1 MFADG
6 TEIAASMSRQFRE
19 RYNLHARLSE
29 IATMQ
34 FVCTSGV
41 YPDIVVPQV
50 HTWDVAFANP
60 VGTPCILMDVIRGR
74 QFDALWNDEPDFG
87 ATMSEIQQVAVQS

>member
-6 TEIAASMSRQFRE
+6 TEIAAIMSRQFHE
-19 RYNLHARLSE
+19 RYNPQARLSE

-34 FVCTSGV
+34 FVRTSGL

-50 HTWDVAFANP
+50 HTWEVAFTNP
-60 VGTPCILMDVIRGR
+60 VGAPYILMDFHSRST
-74 QFDALWNDEPDFG
+74 A
-87 ATMSEIQQVAVQS
+87 